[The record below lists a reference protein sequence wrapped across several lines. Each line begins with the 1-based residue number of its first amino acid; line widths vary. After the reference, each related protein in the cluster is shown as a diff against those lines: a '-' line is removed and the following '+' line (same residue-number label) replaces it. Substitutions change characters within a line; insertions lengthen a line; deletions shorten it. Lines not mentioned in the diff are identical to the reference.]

1 MLLTAVSDLEVLSEE
16 ENGSLWHIRYPIV
29 GGGGHVVVATTRP
42 ETLLGDTAVAV
53 NPDDERYQTLLG
65 KQLDLPLT
73 GRTILVIAGQRVDAT
88 LGSGCVKITPAARF
102 Q

>member
-1 MLLTAVSDLEVLSEE
+1 MLSEE

-73 GRTILVIAGQRVDAT
+73 GRTIPVIADNYVDAT
-88 LGSGCVKITPAARF
+88 FSSGLRESAGARF